1 MGRRQDPSTARTW
14 YNDRS
19 WRRRRQAQLDKHPFC
34 EACLERRG
42 VPILAE
48 VVDHVI
54 EHNGD
59 WTSFITG
66 PIRSLCRECH
76 ERRHG
81 RLRPWTGLDG
91 WVVDDGW
98 LEPDTPTSA
107 QPKSKSAAEEA
118 RRRRNLVRTLIT

>member
-1 MGRRQDPSTARTW
+1 
-14 YNDRS
+14 
-19 WRRRRQAQLDKHPFC
+19 
-34 EACLERRG
+34 
-42 VPILAE
+42 
-48 VVDHVI
+48 
-54 EHNGD
+54 
-59 WTSFITG
+59 
-66 PIRSLCRECH
+66 LCRECH